1 MRHSTNN
8 KPSAGSEPE
17 SRPWLRHRRFWGPL
31 IVLVGIGLSYN
42 AYRELSQEAL
52 NRWQAQG
59 ARDITRI
66 TDIALD
72 RLQAVDGPVM
82 GLAMLYRGSEE
93 VTHAEFLE
101 ALSLTQSGEQRFN
114 DIGYAYVEADPEAH
128 VRIRQ
133 SSEDDPYLA
142 PGRDL
147 NIDRPFQA
155 TLVRLRARPEKI
167 QMGPVFADADGHYKA
182 LFGLLVGRSGRTAA
196 VLALV
201 DMSTLFQDLTA
212 LHNPEGL
219 FLFPE
224 TEGLAPDGILP
235 LSTAEGYPLIASQLV
250 RVRSGGA
257 DWRFHW
263 EMHGNYQGGPGT
275 RLAWAVLV
283 GGSIIS
289 LLLALVVDMLLQ
301 QHRRDREAELAQ
313 SGP

>member
-114 DIGYAYVEADPEAH
+114 DIGYAYVEADPEASDEFIIEALSGNLC
-128 VRIRQ
+128 RCTGYIKIIDAIR
-133 SSEDDPYLA
+133 
-142 PGRDL
+142 
-147 NIDRPFQA
+147 
-155 TLVRLRARPEKI
+155 
-167 QMGPVFADADGHYKA
+167 
-182 LFGLLVGRSGRTAA
+182 A
-196 VLALV
+196 V
-201 DMSTLFQDLTA
+201 
-212 LHNPEGL
+212 
-219 FLFPE
+219 
-224 TEGLAPDGILP
+224 
-235 LSTAEGYPLIASQLV
+235 AEG
-250 RVRSGGA
+250 
-257 DWRFHW
+257 H
-263 EMHGNYQGGPGT
+263 
-275 RLAWAVLV
+275 
-283 GGSIIS
+283 
-289 LLLALVVDMLLQ
+289 
-301 QHRRDREAELAQ
+301 
-313 SGP
+313 